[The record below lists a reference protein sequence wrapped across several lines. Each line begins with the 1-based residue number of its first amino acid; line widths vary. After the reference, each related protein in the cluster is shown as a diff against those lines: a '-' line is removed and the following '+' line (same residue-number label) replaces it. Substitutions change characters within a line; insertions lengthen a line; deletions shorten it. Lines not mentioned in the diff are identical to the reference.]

1 MELYPRHLT
10 ERIRMPPLNRL
21 FAVLASLAMLL
32 SAPVLAAAAATVEA
46 VQSPAWR
53 DRGGLSVPLAAGMEL
68 NSGDVVRTGVGARV
82 YLMLAEGSRVKLGET
97 ARFSLHTRSLQP
109 EKVFR
114 GALDVLAGA
123 FRFTTGKLAK
133 AKSREVSIRVGTA
146 TIGIRGTD
154 VWGKTDKEGDLVALL
169 EGRIEITR
177 AGQATEMAQAM
188 SYYDAPAGKAA
199 EVKSLDAETF
209 VKLARQTDILAG
221 DGASRTKG
229 KWRVLAGSAS
239 TEVAALEIY
248 DQVRDAGF
256 GARIK
261 PREAEGDAWSYD
273 VVLTGFAS
281 EADAGVAAARL
292 KAATELKPSVLR

>member
-1 MELYPRHLT
+1 MRH
-10 ERIRMPPLNRL
+10 LNRL

-32 SAPVLAAAAATVEA
+32 SAPVLAAAVATVEA

-68 NSGDVVRTGVGARV
+68 ASGDVVRTGAGARA

-97 ARFSLHTRSLQP
+97 ARFTLHTRSLQP
-109 EKVFR
+109 EKTFR

-154 VWGKTDKEGDLVALL
+154 VWGKTDKDGDLVALI
-169 EGRIEITR
+169 EGRIDITR
-177 AGQATEMAQAM
+177 AGQVTEMAQPM
-188 SYYDAPAGKAA
+188 SYYDAPAAKAA
-199 EVKSLDAETF
+199 EVKPLDAETF
-209 VKLARQTDILAG
+209 VKLARQTDILVG
-221 DGASRTKG
+221 DGASRSRG

-239 TEVAALEIY
+239 TESAALEIY
-248 DQVRDAGF
+248 DEVRDAGF
-256 GARIK
+256 AARIK
-261 PREAEGDAWSYD
+261 PREADGDAWSYD
-273 VVLTGFAS
+273 VVLTGFDSA
-281 EADAGVAAARL
+281 EEAGVAAARL